1 MQVAGRTPGNGLEP
15 TCRKRCRHDS
25 LATERRQHTPC
36 FPAHPAWWP
45 LAHSL
50 LWGRLRQKVRREV
63 SERDPNRDAPEE
75 VDAYLAALQCVRE
88 QIHAMAHGVTER
100 VSNRIPMFRLH
111 RDLLALSAHAR
122 HLSLHTLSRELAERL
137 ATRFPGLT
145 VSGATIQFT
154 PEHPVPQE
162 VVEAGG
168 APLAQPVRGKGRLG

>member
-1 MQVAGRTPGNGLEP
+1 
-15 TCRKRCRHDS
+15 
-25 LATERRQHTPC
+25 
-36 FPAHPAWWP
+36 
-45 LAHSL
+45 
-50 LWGRLRQKVRREV
+50 V
-63 SERDPNRDAPEE
+63 SERDPNRDAAEE

-111 RDLLALSAHAR
+111 RDLSALSAPAR

-137 ATRFPGLT
+137 ATRLPGLT

-162 VVEAGG
+162 VVETGG
-168 APLAQPVRGKGRLG
+168 APLAQPVWGKGRPGRSLPGAVAGGDALHGLRRAAGQDRHRKHAGAHLPRMPAGERVRL